1 LPGTAQKKKKNLVE
15 THRIRNATLAMNS
28 AMREEIALKKQ
39 LVEMII
45 LIQNVTHVVKWV
57 TCQENA
63 QTRKPEVVLA
73 EVQVNVEVAVEVNV
87 ATSVDRPVT
96 NATRLVI

>member
-63 QTRKPEVVLA
+63 QTRKLEVVLA
-73 EVQVNVEVAVEVNV
+73 EAQVNVEVAVEVNV